1 MIGKMV
7 CKGSGLR
14 QVPLQQD
21 LQYLVFAA
29 GLDEAILGN
38 MNSDDPEQGSAHIA
52 ELLKHGA
59 HSLIAQEDQK
69 AKESEEFQN
78 EDITEI
84 LAQRTEKRQ
93 IGSRA
98 GNTFSTAEFL
108 AQEPEVSE
116 LCTADGCLA

>member
-1 MIGKMV
+1 MALGKDV
-7 CKGSGLR
+7 CSR
-14 QVPLQQD
+14 TCNICHV
-21 LQYLVFAA
+21 A

-38 MNSDDPEQGSAHIA
+38 INSDNPEQESAHIA

-59 HSLIAQEDQK
+59 HSLIAREDQK
-69 AKESEEFQN
+69 AKESEQFQN

-98 GNTFSTAEFL
+98 GNTFSTAEFV
-108 AQEPEVSE
+108 AQEPEVSV
-116 LCTADGCLA
+116 LCTADDCLT